1 MASKSLFFIFAL
13 DYKVNDSRSCHN
25 KDNNSENNGCC
36 FILIGGDRGTS
47 QRKGVETSCE
57 GDSQSGAK
65 A

>member
-36 FILIGGDRGTS
+36 FILVGC
-47 QRKGVETSCE
+47 QRLSAQCE
-57 GDSQSGAK
+57 GVKTSRKSDRQSGA
-65 A
+65 